1 MPVSVELAG
10 DAPAVAGAASEAG
23 DRRSAACRAAI
34 LALALLAPAVLQ
46 AESPLLDVDQM
57 TFVASRGAANEPVL
71 RATHSRFDTNEERVY
86 AEDVHVT
93 VEHGR
98 TAGHFEIRCDEGELD
113 IATNDFEARGNVRG
127 RTEGNREFTAPW
139 VSYDHEAGMLFTN
152 APVMIYEDAITYR
165 GGGFQYFVRERR
177 FRLLGGASL
186 VQEP

>member
-1 MPVSVELAG
+1 MGTTG
-10 DAPAVAGAASEAG
+10 DRIQYGLRGG

-34 LALALLAPAVLQ
+34 LALAALLTPAVLQ
-46 AESPLLDVDQM
+46 AESPLLDVAKM
-57 TFVASRGAANEPVL
+57 TFVASRGSANELVL
-71 RATHSRFDTNEERVY
+71 RATHARFDTKEERVY
-86 AEDVHVT
+86 LEEVHVT

-139 VSYDHEAGMLFTN
+139 VNYDHEAGMLFTN